1 MRLSARARWHQGTVY
16 AEKKC
21 ADMPED
27 EAETVREQI
36 KEIKKNRQWGQPY
49 VRKLVGSM
57 LVDLDDLQSW
67 A

>member
-1 MRLSARARWHQGTVY
+1 
-16 AEKKC
+16 
-21 ADMPED
+21 MPED

-49 VRKLVGSM
+49 VRTLVGSM